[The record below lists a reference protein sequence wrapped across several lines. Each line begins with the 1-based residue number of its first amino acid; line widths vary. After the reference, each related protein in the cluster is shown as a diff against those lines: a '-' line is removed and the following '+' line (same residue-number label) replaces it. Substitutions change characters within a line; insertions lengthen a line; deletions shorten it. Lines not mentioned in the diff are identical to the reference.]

1 MNIGSYRFVII
12 IGDVFFVINFNWN
25 FRCVSYFLLIVGL
38 VVVYGLVDVGWF
50 MVDIGLLKGLV
61 VIFVDI

>member
-38 VVVYGLVDVGWF
+38 VVVYGLVDVGRF

-61 VIFVDI
+61 VIFVDK

>member
-38 VVVYGLVDVGWF
+38 VVVYGLVDVGRF